1 LFALLLQA
9 LPEALAAG
17 TRYYI
22 HPVMYACV
30 GIEAQQFEESH
41 SPVRTKDARSGDEPE
56 EEIPAVVI
64 ASRNRVVNVSATF
77 GMPSNCTHR
86 SYQSGRSSRWRK
98 SLRNPNWVK
107 LHSLT
112 YALIPGPA
120 TFARIAPL
128 PSIITATVLV
138 APLHDIEY
146 YIRENDV
153 DAFAQGFNS
162 PLHASV
168 VNLSSSHCVESTVQ
182 SRTERHNNF
191 CVICLVFVQNQRPP
205 GSRSGKNT
213 RRVDYHSEVWRVT
226 AATPRYTPAAEYSC
240 CPHCFAL
247 LQGRASPDA
256 YSILFLELILS
267 IQGDACFP
275 HGVLN
280 TFKHVSM
287 FYEPAG
293 VWPHQEWCHSA

>member
-1 LFALLLQA
+1 MHVL
-9 LPEALAAG
+9 
-17 TRYYI
+17 
-22 HPVMYACV
+22 
-30 GIEAQQFEESH
+30 GIEAQRFEESY

-86 SYQSGRSSRWRK
+86 SYHSGRSSRWRK
-98 SLRNPNWVK
+98 SLRNPYWVK

-153 DAFAQGFNS
+153 DAFAQGLQLTPPRLRS
-162 PLHASV
+162 KLEQQPL
-168 VNLSSSHCVESTVQ
+168 C
-182 SRTERHNNF
+182 R
-191 CVICLVFVQNQRPP
+191 I
-205 GSRSGKNT
+205 
-213 RRVDYHSEVWRVT
+213 
-226 AATPRYTPAAEYSC
+226 YS
-240 CPHCFAL
+240 AV
-247 LQGRASPDA
+247 A
-256 YSILFLELILS
+256 YRKT
-267 IQGDACFP
+267 Q
-275 HGVLN
+275 
-280 TFKHVSM
+280 
-287 FYEPAG
+287 
-293 VWPHQEWCHSA
+293 